1 MTAHGR
7 HVPEPPGM
15 FVQPFGPD
23 PGTEPLCS
31 NWNTNRI
38 SPSAWSGLAA
48 STCVVF
54 KKITNSPSKITPSIN
69 CFFIIIYF
77 SCLYVIKVKKKEII
91 FFPVCHVKVVVCL
104 LLVVCGIFDS
114 IMTYIYRVSDYGFGL
129 IVKLV
134 SFVWFWSYLDILVA
148 WLLLGKTWF
157 STFEPKL

>member
-7 HVPEPPGM
+7 QVPEPPGM

-23 PGTEPLCS
+23 PITWPLCS

-38 SPSAWSGLAA
+38 SLSAWSGLAA

-69 CFFIIIYF
+69 CFFISF
-77 SCLYVIKVKKKEII
+77 SFLYVFKVNKRNNL
-91 FFPVCHVKVVVCL
+91 FFCL
-104 LLVVCGIFDS
+104 SRKSCCMSFTRCLCCITFGS
-114 IMTYIYRVSDYGFGL
+114 IMTYIYRAYDHGFDL

-134 SFVWFWSYLDILVA
+134 SLCDFGLTKTFLWLD
-148 WLLLGKTWF
+148 F
-157 STFEPKL
+157 Y